1 MNEFQIFYVAWRFL
15 RHIWYKY
22 RRKIM
27 RFWDKLK
34 WAMIGGFGY
43 MLGRFLFEY
52 LRQCSC
58 TVEKHKAKQG

>member
-1 MNEFQIFYVAWRFL
+1 MNEFQIFYAVWRFM
-15 RHIWYKY
+15 RHAWYKY

-27 RFWDKLK
+27 RLWDRLK

-52 LRQCSC
+52 FHQF
-58 TVEKHKAKQG
+58 TGG

>member
-1 MNEFQIFYVAWRFL
+1 MNELQIFYAVWRFL
-15 RHIWYKY
+15 RHMWYKY

-27 RFWDKLK
+27 RFWDRLK

-52 LRQCSC
+52 LRQF
-58 TVEKHKAKQG
+58 TGG

>member
-22 RRKIM
+22 RR
-27 RFWDKLK
+27 
-34 WAMIGGFGY
+34 AMIGGFGY

-52 LRQCSC
+52 LRQF
-58 TVEKHKAKQG
+58 TGG